1 MIPLALVALMFVCFL
16 LYKVNFV
23 LMLLVALFGLV
34 GISKLVGK
42 SKYDYIDSFHAVGV
56 FSVII
61 VVLGGLIGALLS

>member
-1 MIPLALVALMFVCFL
+1 MIPIALVILLIVCLILF
-16 LYKVNFV
+16 KVNFA

-61 VVLGGLIGALLS
+61 VVLGGLMGAIFS